1 MTPGRT
7 ERRGLVAVVLVG
19 LFWSGFAPV
28 SRLTWLL
35 EVGWVLAGLPVV
47 LWGWRRFPL
56 TRLLCWLLVL
66 HAFVLLYGGHYT
78 YAGTPLGDWFRDT
91 FALSRN
97 HYDRLGHVVQGFVP
111 AILIR
116 EILLRRTPL
125 RPGGWLFVLVSSV
138 CLAFS
143 ACFEFLE
150 WWSSVA
156 LGTAADAFLA
166 TQGDIWDTQWDMF
179 LCLIGAILAQ
189 LLLSRPHDRQLATIQ
204 PRPPHP
210 QQPSPDADQI
220 VTLASRPVDG
230 DGTLP

>member
-1 MTPGRT
+1 MTPGRS
-7 ERRGLVAVVLVG
+7 EGRVLVGMVLVG
-19 LFWSGFAPV
+19 LVWSGIAPV
-28 SRLTWLL
+28 SRLTWLM
-35 EVGWVLAGLPVV
+35 EVGWVLIGLPVV
-47 LWGWRRFPL
+47 LWEWRRFPL

-78 YAGTPLGDWFRDT
+78 YAETPPGDWFRDT

-125 RPGGWLFVLVSSV
+125 RPGGWVFILVSSV

-143 ACFEFLE
+143 AFFEFLE
-150 WWSSVA
+150 WWSALA
-156 LGTAADAFLA
+156 LGSAADAFLA
-166 TQGDIWDTQWDMF
+166 TQGDVWDTQWDMF

-189 LLLSRPHDRQLATIQ
+189 LLFSRMHDHQLATIQ
-204 PRPPHP
+204 PSTEGEAREL
-210 QQPSPDADQI
+210 D
-220 VTLASRPVDG
+220 VTDVSAHRRRR
-230 DGTLP
+230 